1 MILFRFY
8 LSSHGKSAPAL
19 YSDKFTL
26 DKRSIQGK
34 TLSIDFTVPPV
45 QVLFWSM
52 YRFWW
57 LTFIFFPVAAFL
69 RKRRWTKYPMQQFF
83 ALKVYEWRAQL
94 EINGPKEFLYHR
106 EMRPNFF
113 AGLHYERKLEE
124 RVKQDRKVRNC
135 ENCFS
140 RNDLCR
146 SPHWLCAFVSFSG
159 VYFWEVKLGAKPTSL
174 DPRLHLL

>member
-1 MILFRFY
+1 MVNV
-8 LSSHGKSAPAL
+8 H
-19 YSDKFTL
+19 
-26 DKRSIQGK
+26 
-34 TLSIDFTVPPV
+34 
-45 QVLFWSM
+45 
-52 YRFWW
+52 
-57 LTFIFFPVAAFL
+57 FFPVAAFL

-106 EMRPNFF
+106 EMRPIKFF

-146 SPHWLCAFVSFSG
+146 SPHWFCAFVSFSG
-159 VYFWEVKLGAKPTSL
+159 VYFGEVKLGAKPTSL
-174 DPRLHLL
+174 DPRLHLLYLAFQLWQLLAGGGSWQLTLLTALAAENRDQEELGRSFHLSSPILRPR